1 MTRSTTK
8 WLSTFVALTLM
19 LGMLPMLGA
28 GQSYAQ
34 GGSRTFPETGQ
45 TVKGRFLQYWDQ
57 NGGLPQQ
64 GYPISAEM
72 QEKSDTDGKT
82 YTTQYFERAVFE
94 LHPDNKQPFDVLL
107 SLLGVFSFKRYH
119 PNGVADQKASTD
131 NPFKF
136 TQTGKTIGGK
146 FRAYWDK
153 NGGLPQ
159 QGYPI
164 TDEFQERNLTDGK
177 TYTVQYF
184 ERAVFELHP
193 ENAGKPSEVLL
204 SLLGRFEHNRK
215 HSAAGAPI
223 TVGMM
228 TDVSGSLA
236 VYGPMIERGF
246 ALGLE
251 YATDGTNK
259 VMGHDIKVVTKDTAS
274 DVNKGV
280 TVARE
285 LIEKDGAKILVGAP
299 SSGVALAVSGV
310 AAQNKVPFIAVA
322 AGTPDLTGAN
332 FNPYAFRAGRTSVQD
347 ALTMG
352 TAVLGMGKK
361 FVQLAPDYAFGRG
374 SAAAFYSIIK
384 AGGGQFTVN
393 DTPEGL
399 GTVFAPLETTN
410 FTSYINQILDSGAD
424 VVIVTWAGAGFT
436 PLFQQM
442 TQLGVF
448 DQMTVATGFGDN
460 QTLAKGYAEAVG
472 SIGLGIYHYTMY
484 DNPVNNWLVEKHR
497 AAYKSPPDL
506 FTGEGFLAAQMIVRA
521 LEATGGNAGAD
532 GAGGLIAAWEGMK
545 LDGPKGFY
553 TIRASD
559 HVLLQEMLLLK
570 LKNVTDPDYKF
581 FELVKR
587 FSAEQTA
594 PPCAVPAAM
603 NRCK

>member
-1 MTRSTTK
+1 MFKSTTK

-45 TVKGRFLQYWDQ
+45 TVKGRFLQYWEQ

-64 GYPISAEM
+64 GFPISAEM
-72 QEKSDTDGKT
+72 QEKSDTDGKN

-94 LHPDNKQPFDVLL
+94 AHPDNKQPFDVLL

-119 PNGVADQKASTD
+119 PNGVPDQKASTD

-146 FRAYWDK
+146 FRTYWEK
-153 NGGLPQ
+153 NGGLAQ

-223 TVGMM
+223 TVGLL
-228 TDVSGSLA
+228 TDVSGLLA
-236 VYGPMIERGF
+236 IYGPMIERGF

-259 VMGHDIKVVTKDTAS
+259 VMGHEIKVVTKDTGS
-274 DVNKGV
+274 DVAKG
-280 TVARE
+280 TSAARE
-285 LIEKDGAKILVGAP
+285 LIEKEGAKLLVGAP
-299 SSGVALAVSGV
+299 NSGVALAVSSL
-310 AAQNKVPFIAVA
+310 AAENKTPFIAVA
-322 AGTPDLTGAN
+322 AGSPDLTGAA
-332 FNPYAFRAGRTSVQD
+332 FNPYTFRAGRTSVQD
-347 ALTMG
+347 ALTLG
-352 TAVLGMGKK
+352 AAALGMGKK
-361 FVQLAPDYAFGRG
+361 FVQLAPDSAFGRG
-374 SAAAFYSIIK
+374 SAGAFYSIIK
-384 AGGGQFTVN
+384 AGGGTFPIN
-393 DTPEGL
+393 DTTEGA
-399 GTVFAPLETTN
+399 GAVFVPQNATD
-410 FTSYINQILDSGAD
+410 FTPYVNQLLDSKAE
-424 VVIVTWAGAGFT
+424 VAVVTWSGAGFT
-436 PLFQQM
+436 QLFKAM

-448 DQMTVATGFGDN
+448 DQMAVATGFGDN
-460 QTLAKGYAEAVG
+460 QTLKAGYQDVVG
-472 SIGLGIYHYTMY
+472 SVGLGIYHYTMW
-484 DNPVNNWLVEKHR
+484 DNTVNNWMIQHHK
-497 AAYKSPPDL
+497 AKYNSPPDL
-506 FTGEGFLAAQMIVRA
+506 FTGEGFLAAQMIVKA
-521 LEATGGNAGAD
+521 LEATGGDVGAD
-532 GAGGLIAAWEGMK
+532 KMIAALEGMR
-545 LDGPKGFY
+545 LDGPKNFY

-559 HVLLQEMLLLK
+559 HVLLQEMLLMK
-570 LKNVTDPDYKF
+570 LKNVTDPDFKF

-587 FSAEQTA
+587 FTPEQTA

-603 NRCK
+603 NRCNK